1 MISCPYSVV
10 ANKWKIRTA
19 TEAVHDIPNGAS
31 LLVGGKKY
39 FSVVKGS
46 WTYELLVSTVLLQ
59 NCRTKILLYATM
71 AVVFP

>member
-1 MISCPYSVV
+1 VISCPYSVV

-39 FSVVKGS
+39 FSVVKGRGRMS
-46 WTYELLVSTVLLQ
+46 
-59 NCRTKILLYATM
+59 C
-71 AVVFP
+71 

>member
-19 TEAVHDIPNGAS
+19 TEAVYDIPNGAS

-39 FSVVKGS
+39 YSVVKGRGR
-46 WTYELLVSTVLLQ
+46 ELLVSTVLLQ
-59 NCRTKILLYATM
+59 NYRTIILLYATM